1 VETQSHR
8 SPLSGY
14 GRLLVLLFV
23 LTLPL
28 VNPWVRGDGVGY
40 YAFARALLLQHD
52 FRFEKDWL
60 AANST
65 FRMGRVD
72 AAGNIYPD
80 QYTTTGHLNNQFSVG
95 PALLWMPFLAVAHM
109 AVVAADALGARV
121 PADGF
126 SRPYIITMA
135 LSTALYAFLGLWLAF
150 RVACKY
156 FEERWAFLST
166 VGIWFASSVPVY
178 MYFNPSWSH
187 AHSVFAVG
195 LFLWYWERT
204 RSRPASPPLA
214 RTTTQ
219 WIVLG
224 LLSGL
229 MMNVY
234 YPNGLLM
241 LIPAVEALSDYHR
254 AWEGAARRGAVLI
267 SLLAR
272 HVLYLAAAL
281 LAFLPTLIAKWVIF
295 GEPTRFGSYTDL
307 HWNWQD
313 PALWDVLVSAN
324 HGMLTWTPILIP
336 AVIGL
341 FLLRRRDSGLGNGL
355 ILTCL
360 AFYYVIASYPYWHGL
375 SSYGNRFFVSL
386 TPLLVLGLAA
396 TLETIGRWFASAH
409 RAFAAMA
416 AVVVLFIAW
425 NIGFLFQ
432 WGTHMIPV
440 RGPIVWREMVYNQ
453 VRVVPVR
460 IFRAVAGYLTG
471 RQAMMDEIEQR
482 DKQRLESQEPPR

>member
-1 VETQSHR
+1 METHSHH
-8 SPLSGY
+8 SPLSGN

-52 FRFEKDWL
+52 LRFEQDWL
-60 AANST
+60 AANPT

-72 AAGNIYPD
+72 AAGNIYPE
-80 QYTTTGHLNNQFSVG
+80 QYTTTGHLNNHFSIG

-109 AVVAADALGARV
+109 AVIVADSVGARI
-121 PADGF
+121 PADGL
-126 SRPYIITMA
+126 SRPYIITIA

-178 MYFNPSWSH
+178 MYFNSSWSH
-187 AHSVFAVG
+187 AHSVFAVA

-204 RSRPASPPLA
+204 RSRPESPPLA

-241 LIPAVEALSDYHR
+241 LIPAVEALGDYHR
-254 AWEGAARRGAVLI
+254 AWEGAARRVPVLVG
-267 SLLAR
+267 LLAR
-272 HVLYLAAAL
+272 HVVYVVVAL
-281 LAFLPTLIAKWVIF
+281 LAFLPTLITKWVIF
-295 GEPTRFGSYTDL
+295 GNPFELGYTEG
-307 HWNWQD
+307 WYWTS
-313 PALWDVLVSAN
+313 PALLQVLFSSN
-324 HGMLTWTPILIP
+324 HGLLSWTPILFL
-336 AVIGL
+336 ALLGL
-341 FLLRRRDSGLGNGL
+341 FLLWRYDRRLAVCF
-355 ILTCL
+355 LT
-360 AFYYVIASYPYWHGL
+360 AFFGFYYFISSYATWHGL

-386 TPLLVLGLAA
+386 TPLFVLGLAA
-396 TLETIGRWFASAH
+396 TLETFGRWFASTR
-409 RAFAAMA
+409 RAFAGAA

-425 NIGFLFQ
+425 NVGLLFQ

-440 RGPIVWREMVYNQ
+440 RGPIAWREMVYNQ

-482 DKQRLESQEPPR
+482 DKQQLESQEPPR